1 MRDIRG
7 RIAQRHGIELTE
19 QQVQEL
25 AARRLEAILDPRL
38 VKPALLDQL
47 RRSAGSAGSSAQAA
61 QPSEPPY
68 RFEDTTIYD
77 SHHGVMRFIRKLFNP
92 LLKLFFNPNP
102 VIRALAVQSRLNV
115 EAAQREGQREQQQA
129 EWNAL
134 HYEILQRLVTEV
146 ARASLEIQSLSLR
159 VESLAAK
166 VDFNERRVRGIEGSL
181 HQTKQAPSR
190 EPARE
195 SPREPSRETERS
207 RETVPAPVAAKPAS
221 AGEAQ
226 AGETTGTSEGQR
238 RRRRRRRGRRGGAA
252 PAEPGALAS
261 EAPVQAEGDDLED
274 TGADESAAVLRTQ
287 GEAVHP
293 SEAALRGPAPSAP
306 EPVEPQAVAAAA
318 ERPVE
323 PPREPV
329 ALLPPP
335 APEPAEE
342 PGPSDPSTPK
352 ASS

>member
-1 MRDIRG
+1 MRDIRA

-47 RRSAGSAGSSAQAA
+47 RRSAGSSGSPAKAA
-61 QPSEPPY
+61 EPPY

-92 LLKLFFNPNP
+92 LLKLLFNPNP

-115 EAAQREGQREQQQA
+115 EAAQREAQREQQQA

-181 HQTKQAPSR
+181 HQTKPAPSR

-195 SPREPSRETERS
+195 SSREPSRETERS
-207 RETVPAPVAAKPAS
+207 RETQPAPITPKPAS
-221 AGEAQ
+221 AGEAP

-238 RRRRRRRGRRGGAA
+238 RRRRRRRGRRGSAA
-252 PAEPGALAS
+252 PAEPGALAAQ
-261 EAPVQAEGDDLED
+261 APVQAEGDDLED
-274 TGADESAAVLRTQ
+274 TSADESTDAQRTQ
-287 GEAVHP
+287 GEVVHP
-293 SEAALRGPAPSAP
+293 SEPALSGPASSAP
-306 EPVEPQAVAAAA
+306 EPVEPQAAAAAA
-318 ERPVE
+318 EKSVE

-342 PGPSDPSTPK
+342 PGPSEPPTPR
-352 ASS
+352 ASSE